1 MLWIGV
7 TAVDTRELGRRL
19 KEARLNKKL
28 TQAEV
33 VGDFITRN
41 MLSQI
46 ESGLAMPSM
55 KTLSYLSEQLSIPL
69 SQLLDTPASSDAI
82 EELNSAKRAFSAG
95 NYPLAVTIAEK
106 LELPFFDEANAILAR
121 AHLALAQ
128 KYWKERELAS
138 AAANARLA
146 AEKAQLGIYAS
157 RTLRSEALLLLDE
170 GRKRQ

>member
-1 MLWIGV
+1 M
-7 TAVDTRELGRRL
+7 DTRELGRRL

-55 KTLSYLSEQLSIPL
+55 KTLNYLSEQLSIPL
-69 SQLLDTPASSDAI
+69 SQLLDAPTSSDAI
-82 EELNSAKRAFSAG
+82 EKLNCAKRAFSAG
-95 NYPLAVTIAEK
+95 DYPLAITIAGR
-106 LELPFFDEANAILAR
+106 LELPFFDESNAILAR

-128 KYWKERELAS
+128 RYLKERELAS
-138 AAANARLA
+138 AATQARLA

-170 GRKRQ
+170 AQNQR

>member
-1 MLWIGV
+1 M
-7 TAVDTRELGRRL
+7 DTRELGRRL
-19 KEARLNKKL
+19 KEARLAKKL

-46 ESGLAMPSM
+46 ESGAAMPSM
-55 KTLSYLSEQLSIPL
+55 KTLAYLAEQLSIPL
-69 SQLLDTPASSDAI
+69 SQLLDTPSADVVD
-82 EELNSAKRAFSAG
+82 ELNCAKRAFSTG
-95 NYPLAVTIAEK
+95 DYPLAISIAGR

-128 KYWKERELAS
+128 KYLKERQYAS
-138 AAANARLA
+138 AIGQARLA

-170 GRKRQ
+170 AQK

>member
-1 MLWIGV
+1 M
-7 TAVDTRELGRRL
+7 DTRELGRRL
-19 KEARLNKKL
+19 KEARLTKKL

-46 ESGLAMPSM
+46 ESGAAMPSM
-55 KTLSYLSEQLSIPL
+55 KTLAYLAEQLSIPL
-69 SQLLDTPASSDAI
+69 SQLLDTPSSDAVD
-82 EELNSAKRAFSAG
+82 ELNCAKRAFSTG
-95 NYPLAVTIAEK
+95 DYPLAISIAVR

-128 KYWKERELAS
+128 KHLKEREYAS
-138 AAANARLA
+138 AAGQARLA
-146 AEKAQLGIYAS
+146 AERAQLGIYAS

-170 GRKRQ
+170 AQK

>member
-1 MLWIGV
+1 MEPY
-7 TAVDTRELGRRL
+7 ELGRRL

-28 TQAEV
+28 TQSEV

-46 ESGLAMPSM
+46 ESGAAMPSM
-55 KTLSYLSEQLSIPL
+55 KTLTYLSEQLSIPL
-69 SQLLDTPASSDAI
+69 SQLLDTPASSDAA
-82 EELNSAKRAFSAG
+82 EDLNCAKRAFTAG
-95 NYPLAVTIAEK
+95 NYPLAVTIAGR
-106 LELPFFDEANAILAR
+106 LELPFFDEANAIMAR

-128 KYWKERELAS
+128 RYLKEREYAS
-138 AAANARLA
+138 AAAQARLA

-170 GRKRQ
+170 AQKKP

>member
-1 MLWIGV
+1 MD
-7 TAVDTRELGRRL
+7 ARELGRRL

-55 KTLSYLSEQLSIPL
+55 KTLTYLSEQLSIPL
-69 SQLLDTPASSDAI
+69 SQLLDTPTASDAVD
-82 EELNSAKRAFSAG
+82 ELNCAKRAFSAED
-95 NYPLAVTIAEK
+95 YPLAIAIAER

-121 AHLALAQ
+121 AHFALAQ
-128 KYWKERELAS
+128 RYLKEREFAS
-138 AAANARLA
+138 AAVQARLA
-146 AEKAQLGIYAS
+146 AEKAQLGIYSS

-170 GRKRQ
+170 AQNQR